1 MTLAGVAAAPDPQRV
16 STAGADTTGRR
27 TDRSRTPVRRDQ
39 RGLSDSLQWTLL
51 TPVLLLAVLGTIQ
64 AGILMHGH
72 NVAENAAQ
80 AAAQAESAYLSAGTG
95 TEQAL
100 AVAQVGG
107 LTDVTV
113 TVRRGPT
120 KVEVGVSARIPVF
133 LDLGQGRVSESASAP
148 IERVTEP

>member
-1 MTLAGVAAAPDPQRV
+1 MTP
-16 STAGADTTGRR
+16 RR
-27 TDRSRTPVRRDQ
+27 RSGDSGRRDQ

-51 TPVLLLAVLGTIQ
+51 TPVLMLTILGTIQ

-72 NVAENAAQ
+72 NTAENAAQ

-95 TEQAL
+95 SEQAL

-120 KVEVGVSARIPVF
+120 KVEVGVAARIPVF
-133 LDLGQGRVSESASAP
+133 LDFGQGRVTESASAP
-148 IERVTEP
+148 IERVSEP